1 MSLSRTE
8 KLINVFYFGVAIV
21 IVLVLPF
28 TYFVEDYLGEKEEVA
43 AWAEF
48 QASALVQ
55 ALEEDP
61 YLWPFKMRGLL
72 ETLKNRVPNDDDD
85 ETVHSVLDIKHQ
97 TLVVYPAVALP
108 SPVLEYQVP
117 IYHFGQLVGYY
128 KVERSLRGSVFETLV
143 VALGGLLLAI
153 IIAFPL
159 RALPLRALHQALN
172 ALDKEKERA
181 LISLQSIGDAVITTD
196 ASLNVESLNPI
207 AESLTGWKSE
217 QAKGKR
223 IDAVFI
229 LDDFLTGAHQSEL
242 INRFAINSD
251 KSINKEKALLTDR
264 EGIKKCIDYC
274 GTPIRTQ
281 EGTIVGFVIVF
292 ADVTE
297 RIRMEEVLRSSQVRA
312 NNALRIADLGTFERN
327 PHTEEVK
334 CSARTREIFG
344 FSENE
349 GNTTSDYFERIFL
362 EDRERVRNEIEASL
376 AKDGK
381 LYTSFRIV
389 SPTGELRHVVC
400 MGATEHGANGD
411 LKWQTGVFSD
421 VTEYRN
427 NEERLKEADE
437 RKDEFIAV
445 LAHELR
451 NPLAPINAAVEVL
464 KMRNFDEHYVRQTSE
479 IIERQVN
486 HINGLVEDLLDISRI
501 RKGIIKIDKTP
512 VDLHEIV
519 RSAVEQVSPLV
530 EAKRHHLELAFAP
543 GEAKVL
549 GDKKRLIQ
557 IIANLLG
564 NAAKYTPEGGRILL
578 KTEVQKS
585 AILLDV
591 FDNGIG
597 ISPELLPHIFD
608 SFSQAERTSD
618 RSSAG
623 LGLGLSV
630 VKALVELHR
639 GEIVCSSEGRG
650 KGSRFHLSFPRLQ
663 EG

>member
-1 MSLSRTE
+1 MSHSPTE
-8 KLINVFYFGVAIV
+8 KSINAFYFGVAFV
-21 IVLVLPF
+21 VALVLPLA
-28 TYFVEDYLGEKEEVA
+28 YLVEDYLGEKEEVA

-48 QASALVQ
+48 QASALLQ

-61 YLWPFKMRGLL
+61 YLWPFKMRGVL
-72 ETLKNRVPNDDDD
+72 ETLKNRVPDDDDD
-85 ETVHSVLDIKHQ
+85 ETAHSVLDIKHQ
-97 TLVVYPAVALP
+97 TLVVYPAVVLP
-108 SPVLEYQVP
+108 PPVLEHKVP

-128 KVERSLRGSVFETLV
+128 QVERSLRGSIFETLV
-143 VALGGLLLAI
+143 VALGGLLLAF

-159 RALPLRALHQALN
+159 RAVPLRALHQALN
-172 ALDKEKERA
+172 DLEKEKERV
-181 LISLQSIGDAVITTD
+181 LITLQSIGDAVIATD
-196 ASLNVESLNPI
+196 ANLNVESLNPI
-207 AESLTGWKSE
+207 AESFTGWKSE

-223 IDAVFI
+223 IDSVLV
-229 LDDFLTGAHQSEL
+229 LDDLLAGAHQSQAM
-242 INRFAINSD
+242 NRFAINPD
-251 KSINKEKALLTDR
+251 EPITKEKALLTDR
-264 EGIKKCIDYC
+264 EGVKKCIDYC
-274 GTPIRTQ
+274 GTPIRTR
-281 EGTIVGFVIVF
+281 EGTIAGFVIVF
-292 ADVTE
+292 TDITE
-297 RIRMEEVLRSSQVRA
+297 RIRIEEVLRSSQVRA

-327 PHTEEVK
+327 LRTEEVK

-349 GNTTSDYFERIFL
+349 GNAFSDYLDRIFS
-362 EDRERVRNEIEASL
+362 EDRKRVKNEIEPSL
-376 AKDGK
+376 ANDGK
-381 LYTSFRIV
+381 FHTGFRIV
-389 SPTGELRHVVC
+389 LPNGEQRHVVC
-400 MGATEHGANGD
+400 MGTTENGTNGAPK
-411 LKWQTGVFSD
+411 LQTGVFSD

-451 NPLAPINAAVEVL
+451 NPLAPINAAIEIL
-464 KMRNFDEHYVRQTSE
+464 RMRSFDEHYVRQTSE

-486 HINGLVEDLLDISRI
+486 HINSLVEDLLDISRI

-512 VDLHEIV
+512 VDLHEIA

-530 EAKRHHLELAFAP
+530 EAKRHHLELLFAP

-549 GDKKRLIQ
+549 GDKKRLMQ
-557 IIANLLG
+557 VVANLLG

-608 SFSQAERTSD
+608 SFSQGERTSD

-630 VKALVELHR
+630 VKALVELHG
-639 GEIVCSSEGRG
+639 GEIVCSSEGLG
-650 KGSRFHLSFPRLQ
+650 KGSRFHLSLSRLQ
-663 EG
+663 ED